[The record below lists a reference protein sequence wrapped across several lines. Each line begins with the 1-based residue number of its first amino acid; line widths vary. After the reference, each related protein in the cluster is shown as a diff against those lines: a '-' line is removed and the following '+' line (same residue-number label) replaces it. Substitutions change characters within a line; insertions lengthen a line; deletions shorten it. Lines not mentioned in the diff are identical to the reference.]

1 MKTQIYN
8 FQTLTPAQESQLAQA
23 LSQGAVAVFA
33 TDTVYGI
40 GTGAF
45 CHESVSR
52 IYTLKKRP
60 ATQPLQLLVPSL
72 LHAQRIARFN
82 AGALR
87 VARTYWPGGITLLL
101 PPSEEGKTLLRGSQ
115 ALGIRVPAH
124 LPLLRILMQMSM
136 PMAST
141 SANLHAT
148 PVLTREEDVLNTFD
162 GQVEYILTSGTLS
175 PTASTVLDV
184 TTHVMHVVRAGTI
197 SHKELARVH
206 RGAED

>member
-8 FQTLTPAQESQLAQA
+8 FQTLAPEQESQLAQA

-45 CHESVSR
+45 CSESVSR
-52 IYTLKKRP
+52 IYALKKRP

-72 LHAQRIARFN
+72 MHAQRIARFN

-87 VARTYWPGGITLLL
+87 VARTFWPGGITLLV
-101 PPSEEGKTLLRGSQ
+101 PPSEEGQALLRGSQ

-141 SANLHAT
+141 SANLHAS

-162 GQVEYILTSGTLS
+162 GQVEYMLVSGTLS

-184 TTHVMHVVRAGTI
+184 TTHVMHVVRAGEI

>member
-8 FQTLTPAQESQLAQA
+8 FQTLAPEQESQLAQA

-45 CHESVSR
+45 CSESVSR
-52 IYTLKKRP
+52 IYALKKRP

-72 LHAQRIARFN
+72 MHAQRIARFN

-87 VARTYWPGGITLLL
+87 VARTFWPGGLTLLV
-101 PPSEEGKTLLRGSQ
+101 PPSEEGQSLLRGSQ

-141 SANLHAT
+141 SANLHAS

-162 GQVEYILTSGTLS
+162 GQVEYMLVSGTLS

-184 TTHVMHVVRAGTI
+184 TTHVMHVVRAGEI

>member
-8 FQTLTPAQESQLAQA
+8 FQTLTPEQESQLAQA

-40 GTGAF
+40 GTGAL
-45 CHESVSR
+45 CEESIAR
-52 IYTLKKRP
+52 IYALKKRP

-72 LHAQRIARFN
+72 MHAQRIARFN

-87 VARTYWPGGITLLL
+87 VARTFWPGGITLLV
-101 PPSEEGKTLLRGSQ
+101 PPSEEGQALLRGSQ

-124 LPLLRILMQMSM
+124 LPLLRLLMQMSM

-141 SANLHAT
+141 SANLHAS
-148 PVLTREEDVLNTFD
+148 PVLTREEDVLNAFD
-162 GQVEYILTSGTLS
+162 GQVEYMLVSGTLS
-175 PTASTVLDV
+175 PMASTVLDV
-184 TTHVMHVVRAGTI
+184 TTHVMHVVRAGEI

>member
-8 FQTLTPAQESQLAQA
+8 FQTLTSQQESQLAQA

-45 CHESVSR
+45 CNESVSR
-52 IYTLKKRP
+52 IYALKKRP

-72 LHAQRIARFN
+72 MHAQRIARFN

-87 VARTYWPGGITLLL
+87 VARMFWPGGLTLLV
-101 PPSEEGKTLLRGSQ
+101 PPSEEGQSLLRGSQ

-124 LPLLRILMQMSM
+124 LPLLRILVQMSM

-141 SANLHAT
+141 SANLHAS
-148 PVLTREEDVLNTFD
+148 PVLTREEDVLNAFD
-162 GQVEYILTSGTLS
+162 GQVEYMLVSGTLS

-184 TTHVMHVVRAGTI
+184 TTHVMHVVRAGEI